1 MKNWTGIYGQ
11 LSVIEIL
18 NRLIESSYIPHALL
32 FTGLSG
38 VGKEFMALRFAQALN
53 SHNQPIETKEK
64 IINFINNFAEPYIKY
79 ILPLP
84 RGKNENDASGPF
96 EKLSVE
102 ENELYWEELTKKIK
116 NPYYKI
122 EMQRATT
129 IKISSIRDIKKFIA
143 MNYSDIAYRIIL
155 ISDAHLMNEEAQN
168 ALLKNL
174 EEPPEGIIFI
184 LCTPFPNLLR
194 ETIRSRCWQIA
205 FQPLAN
211 LNIKEILVEYFSVD
225 DLLAEE
231 VAPFAGG
238 SVISALKLLDQDFEL
253 LRDRTIYILR
263 YSFGRKYHSA
273 LSELSNM
280 LDDNSAE
287 TLKLLIQMLVK
298 WLNDVQKF
306 RQGFD
311 NYYFSRHVET
321 LEKFNKR
328 FPEVDLQSTIF
339 NLDRMASSIQNNI
352 NQNLILLNT
361 ILELSA
367 LTTTELAKVN
377 SIS

>member
-32 FTGLSG
+32 FTGSSG

-53 SHNQPIETKEK
+53 SYNQPTENLERISN
-64 IINFINNFAEPYIKY
+64 IISNFAEPYIKY

-84 RGKNENDASGPF
+84 RGKNENDSSGPF
-96 EKLSVE
+96 EKLSAE
-102 ENELYWEELTKKIK
+102 ENESYWEELTKKIK

-194 ETIRSRCWQIA
+194 ETIRSRCWQIS
-205 FQPLAN
+205 FQPLVN
-211 LNIKEILVEYFSVD
+211 MDIKQILVEYFSVD
-225 DLLAEE
+225 DLFAEE

-238 SVISALKLLDQDFEL
+238 SVITALKLLEQDFEL
-253 LRDRTIYILR
+253 LRDKTIYILR
-263 YSFGRKYHSA
+263 FAFGRKYHSA
-273 LSELSNM
+273 LSEFNNILG
-280 LDDNSAE
+280 DNSGE
-287 TLKLLIQMLVK
+287 TIKLLIQMLVK

-306 RQGFD
+306 RYGFGD
-311 NYYFSRHVET
+311 YYFSRHIET

-328 FPEVDLQSTIF
+328 FPEVDLQGTIY
-339 NLDRMASSIQNNI
+339 NLDRMASMIHNNI
-352 NQNLILLNT
+352 NQNLILLN
-361 ILELSA
+361 IIMELSS
-367 LTTTELAKVN
+367 LTTPELAKVG
-377 SIS
+377 SFA

>member
-1 MKNWTGIYGQ
+1 MKNWTGIFGQ
-11 LSVIEIL
+11 HSVIEIL
-18 NRLIESSYIPHALL
+18 DRLIESSYIPHALL

-38 VGKEFMALRFAQALN
+38 VGKEFMAIRFAQALN
-53 SHNQPIETKEK
+53 SQDQPIENQER
-64 IINFINNFAEPYIKY
+64 ISNFIGNFAEPYIKY

-84 RGKNENDASGPF
+84 RGKNENDTSGPF
-96 EKLSVE
+96 EKLSAE
-102 ENELYWEELTKKIK
+102 ENELYWEELNKKIR

-122 EMQRATT
+122 EMQRAAT
-129 IKISSIRDIKKFIA
+129 IKISSIRDIKKFIS
-143 MNYSDIAYRIIL
+143 MSYDEINYRIIL

-194 ETIRSRCWQIA
+194 ETIRSRCWQIS
-205 FQPLAN
+205 FQPLGN
-211 LNIKEILVEYFSVD
+211 KDIKQILAEYFSVD
-225 DLLAEE
+225 NLLAEE

-238 SVISALKLLDQDFEL
+238 SVATALKLLDQDFEL

-273 LSELSNM
+273 LSEFNNILA
-280 LDDNSAE
+280 DNSADA
-287 TLKLLIQMLVK
+287 LRLLVQMIVK
-298 WLNDVQKF
+298 WLIDLQKF
-306 RQGFD
+306 KYGAEDF
-311 NYYFSRHVET
+311 YFTKHIET

-328 FPEVDLQSTIF
+328 FPDVDLQSTIF
-339 NLDRMASSIQNNI
+339 KIDRLASLIQNNI
-352 NQNLILLNT
+352 NQNLILLNI

-367 LTTTELAKVN
+367 LTTPQLAKV
-377 SIS
+377 SS

>member
-1 MKNWTGIYGQ
+1 MKNWTGIFGQ
-11 LSVIEIL
+11 HSVIEIL
-18 NRLIESSYIPHALL
+18 DRLIESSYIPHALL

-38 VGKEFMALRFAQALN
+38 VGKEFMAIRFAQALN
-53 SHNQPIETKEK
+53 SQDQPIENQER
-64 IINFINNFAEPYIKY
+64 ISNFIGNFAEPYIKY

-84 RGKNENDASGPF
+84 RGKNENDTSGPF
-96 EKLSVE
+96 EKLSAE
-102 ENELYWEELTKKIK
+102 ENELYWEELNKKIR

-122 EMQRATT
+122 EMQRAAT
-129 IKISSIRDIKKFIA
+129 IKISSIRDIKKFIS
-143 MNYSDIAYRIIL
+143 MSYDEINYRIIL

-194 ETIRSRCWQIA
+194 ETIRSRCWQIS
-205 FQPLAN
+205 FQPLEN
-211 LNIKEILVEYFSVD
+211 KDIKQILAEYFSVD
-225 DLLAEE
+225 NLLAEE

-238 SVISALKLLDQDFEL
+238 SVATALKLLDQDFEL

-273 LSELSNM
+273 LSEFNNILA
-280 LDDNSAE
+280 DNSADA
-287 TLKLLIQMLVK
+287 LRLLVQMIVK
-298 WLNDVQKF
+298 WLIDLQKF
-306 RQGFD
+306 KYGAEDF
-311 NYYFSRHVET
+311 YFTKHIET

-328 FPEVDLQSTIF
+328 FPDVDLQSTIF
-339 NLDRMASSIQNNI
+339 KIDRLASLIQNNI
-352 NQNLILLNT
+352 NQNLILLNI

-367 LTTTELAKVN
+367 LTTPQLAKV
-377 SIS
+377 SS